1 MLEQKDL
8 DAIRS
13 IFKEELASSENMILA
28 EVDRVQENLELKME
42 SVQKNIEELRQY
54 YRITKLENDNTAM
67 LLQMIAELKKRVEE
81 LEKKTA

>member
-13 IFKEELASSENMILA
+13 ILKEELTNSENMILE
-28 EVDRVQENLELKME
+28 EVDRVQENLESKMDA
-42 SVQKNIEELRQY
+42 VQKNIEELKQY
-54 YRITKLENDNTAM
+54 YRITKLENDNTTM